1 VIDAKRPMTMRAAST
16 VARRVAIVVPVR
28 QDVAAARRCI
38 ASVLASHNETTFVVT
53 VVAAGDIGGEL
64 SATCSELLRDGRCE
78 LLRVP
83 RELDYAQT
91 VDRAL
96 ARQPELDAVLLQ
108 NDTQVHGD
116 WLDRLVR
123 HAEALDTGFVGTFT
137 NVAGIATYPRAG
149 ERNALPAGLAA
160 AELDA
165 VFAAANAGRS
175 AEVQAAFG
183 PCLLVTR
190 ACRAAAGSPRAVG
203 GADGHGCEL
212 DWTLRAS
219 ASGFRTRIAGDVF
232 VANDG
237 EGSFGGRALACDA
250 HAPDATLA
258 GLHGPDAEGLRGR
271 VARQLLP
278 LARRV
283 DVARLARSARPVI
296 VFVAHAWGGGVRRH
310 MQELTAAVGERAEV
324 LYLEPAHGDAVAL
337 SWPRAGEAFATWF
350 RLPEDMAL
358 LAHTLRAIGTTRLHY
373 HHVHGLPR
381 AILDLPRESGIA
393 YDCTLHDYFAI
404 CPQYHLVDEHGRY
417 CGEPDA
423 AGCARCLERR
433 PAQWPLDIGAWR
445 ETFGDFLRHAE
456 RVIAPSNDA
465 ASRMARYFPGLA
477 IDVWPHAEGELARP
491 ERLVRVVTLG
501 NLAPEKG
508 LRVVEACAADA
519 RARAL
524 PLAFRVLGATSEP
537 VKQMPDAP
545 LTVLGSYA
553 EASLPQL
560 LASERADVLLFPAQ
574 VPETYAYTLSVA
586 LGTSTPIVASAI
598 GAFPERLAGRPR
610 VRLLPF
616 DAPPAHW
623 NDALLAL
630 ANEARALGGPATAR
644 IGVPARAES

>member
-1 VIDAKRPMTMRAAST
+1 MTMPDPSSA
-16 VARRVAIVVPVR
+16 ARRVAIVVPVR
-28 QDVAAARRCI
+28 QDIAAARRCL
-38 ASVLASHNETTFVVT
+38 ASVFASPNETALVLT
-53 VVAAGDIGGEL
+53 VVAVGDVEREL
-64 SATCSELLRDGRCE
+64 VAACGELLRDERCE
-78 LLRVP
+78 LLHVP
-83 RELDYAQT
+83 REFDYAQT

-96 ARQPELDAVLLQ
+96 ARQPDLDTVLLQ
-108 NDTQVHGD
+108 ADAQVHGD

-123 HAEALDTGFVGTFT
+123 HADALDTGFVGTFT
-137 NVAGIATYPRAG
+137 SVAGIATYPRAG
-149 ERNALPAGLAA
+149 ERNELAPGSTA

-175 AEVQAAFG
+175 VEVQAAFG
-183 PCLLVTR
+183 PSLLVTR
-190 ACRAAAGSPRAVG
+190 ACRAAAGPPRAIG

-212 DWTLRAS
+212 DWTLRAA

-232 VANDG
+232 VASDG
-237 EGSFGGRALACDA
+237 EGSFGGRAFACDA
-250 HAPDATLA
+250 HAPDAALA
-258 GLHGPDAEGLRGR
+258 NLHGPDAEGLRAR

-283 DVARLARSARPVI
+283 DIARLARSPRAVV
-296 VFVAHAWGGGVRRH
+296 VFVAHAWGGGIRRH
-310 MQELTAAVGERAEV
+310 MQELAALIGERAEV
-324 LYLEPAHGDAVAL
+324 LYLQPAHGDVVEL
-337 SWPRAGEAFATWF
+337 RWPRAGEAFAAWF

-358 LAHTLRAIGTTRLHY
+358 LAHTLRAIGTARLHY

-423 AGCARCLERR
+423 AGCARCLARR

-445 ETFGDFLRHAE
+445 QTFGDFLRHAE
-456 RVIAPSNDA
+456 RVIAPSNDVA
-465 ASRMARYFPGLA
+465 TRMAYYFPGLA
-477 IDVWPHAEGELARP
+477 IDVWPHAEREPARP

-508 LRVVEACAADA
+508 LRIVEACAADA

-537 VKQMPDAP
+537 VRQMPDAP
-545 LTVLGSYA
+545 LTVLGSYD
-553 EASLPQL
+553 EASLPEL

-586 LGTSTPIVASAI
+586 LGTSTPIVASAL
-598 GAFPERLAGRPR
+598 GVFPERLAGRPR

-616 DAPPAHW
+616 DAPAAHW

-630 ANEARALGGPATAR
+630 ASEARTTSNPAAAR
-644 IGVPARAES
+644 TGLPARAES

>member
-1 VIDAKRPMTMRAAST
+1 MTNAST
-16 VARRVAIVVPVR
+16 AARRVAIVVPVR
-28 QDVAAARRCI
+28 QDVAAACRCL
-38 ASVLASHNETTFVVT
+38 ASVLASHNETAFILTI
-53 VVAAGDIGGEL
+53 VAAADVERDV
-64 SATCSELLRDGRCE
+64 AAACREPLRDERCE

-83 RELDYAQT
+83 REFDYAQT

-96 ARQPELDAVLLQ
+96 ARQPDLDAVLLQ
-108 NDTQVHGD
+108 ADAQVHGD

-123 HAEALDTGFVGTFT
+123 HADALDTGFVGTFT
-137 NVAGIATYPRAG
+137 NVAGVATYPRAG
-149 ERNALPAGLAA
+149 ERNALPACATAA
-160 AELDA
+160 DLDA

-190 ACRAAAGSPRAVG
+190 ACRAAAGSPRAIG
-203 GADGHGCEL
+203 GTDGHGCDL
-212 DWTLRAS
+212 DWTLRAA

-258 GLHGPDAEGLRGR
+258 NLHGPGAEGLRAR

-283 DVARLARSARPVI
+283 DVARLARSSRPVI

-310 MQELTAAVGERAEV
+310 MRELAALIADRAEV
-324 LYLEPAHGDAVAL
+324 LYLQPAQGDAVEL
-337 SWPRAGEAFATWF
+337 RWPRAGEAFAAWF

-381 AILDLPRESGIA
+381 AILDLPRESGLA

-423 AGCARCLERR
+423 AGCTRCLARR
-433 PAQWPLDIGAWR
+433 PAQWPLDIAAWR
-445 ETFGDFLRHAE
+445 KTFEDFLRHAE
-456 RVIAPSNDA
+456 RLIAPSDDV

-477 IDVWPHAEGELARP
+477 IDVWPHAEREPARP
-491 ERLVRVVTLG
+491 ERLVRIVTLG

-537 VKQMPDAP
+537 VKQMPDVP
-545 LTVLGSYA
+545 LTVLGSYD
-553 EASLPQL
+553 EASLPEL

-586 LGTSTPIVASAI
+586 LGTSTPIVASTL

-616 DAPPAHW
+616 DAPAAHW

-630 ANEARALGGPATAR
+630 ANEARAVANPATAR
-644 IGVPARAES
+644 TGIPVRAES